1 MRIIGGERR
10 GAHIDAPPGT
20 IARPMRDQVRTAL
33 FNILGK
39 DRLEG
44 ASALDL
50 FAGSGSLGLE
60 AISRGA
66 RQCVFIE
73 RAAVC
78 LATIEKNIERLRF
91 GDRAV
96 VRRADLARGV
106 GGLVA
111 AGLAPFDLVTMDPPF
126 PLLRRPPGPGEPD
139 VKALIRELGTT
150 PGLLAPDARIALE
163 TPSELFRIESEVP
176 AWGLEVVLRR
186 EYGSTAILLLA
197 PASVAVPEGPA
208 PDAPAS
214 GEPPAPP
221 PS

>member
-10 GAHIDAPPGT
+10 GAQIEAPPGM

-66 RQCVFIE
+66 SRCVFVE

-78 LATIEKNIERLRF
+78 LKTIEKNLEKLGF

-106 GGLVA
+106 SGLVA
-111 AGLAPFDLVTMDPPF
+111 AGLAPFDLVLMDPPF
-126 PLLRRPPGPGEPD
+126 PLLRRPPGAGEPD
-139 VKALIRELGTT
+139 VKALLRELGSTA
-150 PGLLAPDARIALE
+150 GLLSPDARVALE
-163 TPSELFRIESEVP
+163 TPAELFRIEGDVA
-176 AWGLEVVLRR
+176 AWGLELVLRR
-186 EYGSTAILLLA
+186 EYGSTAIVLLR
-197 PASVAVPEGPA
+197 PAGPETPT
-208 PDAPAS
+208 
-214 GEPPAPP
+214 GE
-221 PS
+221 